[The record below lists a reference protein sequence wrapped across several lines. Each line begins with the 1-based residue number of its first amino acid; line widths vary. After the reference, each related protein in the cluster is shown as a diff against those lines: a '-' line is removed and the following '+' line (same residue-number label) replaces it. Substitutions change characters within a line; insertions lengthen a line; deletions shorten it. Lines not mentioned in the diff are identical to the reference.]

1 MTDAGRGESR
11 LFAQLRELHA
21 AMDLAKVSY
30 MLIGG
35 FAVNIHGYVRA
46 THDLDIMVLADD
58 SDLLHDTLCGLGYSA
73 IDRRPDL
80 ACYFRGNDR
89 LDILYARRPVS
100 QRLLAQAAYADLNG
114 LSVPTISVEGLL
126 GLKIQAFS
134 DDPRRIRDLTDMME
148 LVKVNRATLDL
159 DEVRGYFR
167 LFDSESLL
175 DDILK
180 SAD

>member
-1 MTDAGRGESR
+1 MTDAGPGESR
-11 LFAQLRELHA
+11 LFAQLRELHSA
-21 AMDLAKVSY
+21 LAVAKVPY

-46 THDLDIMVLADD
+46 TRDLDVMVLADD

-73 IDRRPDL
+73 IDRRADL

-89 LDILYARRPVS
+89 LDVLYARRPIS
-100 QRLLAQAAYADLNG
+100 RRLLAQARHADLNR

-126 GLKIQAFS
+126 GLKVQAFS

-148 LVKVNRATLDL
+148 LLKVNRATLNL

-175 DDILK
+175 DDMLK
-180 SAD
+180 STD

>member
-1 MTDAGRGESR
+1 MTNQTPGESR
-11 LFAQLRELHA
+11 LFAQLRELHS

-46 THDLDIMVLADD
+46 THDLDVMVLADD
-58 SDLLHDTLCGLGYSA
+58 SDLLHDALRKLGYSA

-89 LDILYARRPVS
+89 LDVLYARRPIS
-100 QRLLAQAAYADLNG
+100 QRLLAQARHADLNG
-114 LSVPTISVEGLL
+114 LSVPTISAEGLL

-148 LVKVNRATLDL
+148 LVKVNRATMNL

-167 LFDSESLL
+167 LFDNESIL

-180 SAD
+180 STD